1 MSNRVGDNTPPKAEI
16 EKMELTVEKLIGTLS
31 GFCVTLLPEERQ
43 TLSRG
48 RLGMEPHLSRMA
60 AVAKKFGFSVPGFSA
75 DALLNDVR
83 TATDLARLEQLLE
96 KAYQLVKD
104 TRSLAR
110 SEGVEAG
117 LLVYGLAQAAS
128 DRIPELEVEVR
139 EMRAFMATGP
149 RRRKEPEPG
158 DK

>member
-1 MSNRVGDNTPPKAEI
+1 MSNRVGDSTPPKAEI
-16 EKMELTVEKLIGTLS
+16 EKMEQGVEKLISTLS

-43 TLSRG
+43 ALSRG

-96 KAYQLVKD
+96 KAHQLVKD

-110 SEGVEAG
+110 SEGVEA
-117 LLVYGLAQAAS
+117 VMDA
-128 DRIPELEVEVR
+128 V
-139 EMRAFMATGP
+139 
-149 RRRKEPEPG
+149 
-158 DK
+158 